1 MKPIILL
8 LRHAVIWG
16 AIFGAMAL
24 VLTGLWLAM
33 MAGDLGV
40 VFVFVQRPIAT
51 LWLLANYTLWGT
63 AIMAVV
69 MIIAVVAKRLFGG
82 H

>member
-1 MKPIILL
+1 MKPILILL
-8 LRHAVIWG
+8 RQAAIWG

-33 MAGDLGV
+33 VARDLRAFG
-40 VFVFVQRPIAT
+40 FLLHHPLST
-51 LWLLANYTLWGT
+51 LWLYVNFTLWGT

-69 MIIAVVAKRLFGG
+69 MIIAVGAKRLFGG
-82 H
+82 N